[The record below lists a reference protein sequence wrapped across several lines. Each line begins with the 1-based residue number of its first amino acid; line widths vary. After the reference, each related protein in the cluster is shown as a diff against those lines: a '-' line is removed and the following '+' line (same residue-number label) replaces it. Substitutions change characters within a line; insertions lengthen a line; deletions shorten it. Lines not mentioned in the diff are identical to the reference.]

1 MTTSLI
7 PAASCDTT
15 DVSSNMPSQQDAPLD
30 PTDAIDHLTELLAR
44 RERVLLVGASGTGK
58 STLARAACERLEQ
71 GAATYIC
78 ADPGRPAF
86 GPPGALTRSRL
97 VSGGWE
103 IQQIEGISTM
113 DCARFRAPLLSALAR
128 LSMRCEPSEGCVI
141 DAPGITRGLGAI
153 ELLAGMLPI
162 LGCQHVFVMI
172 REEEEQPGF
181 VRALEA
187 TGCDITMVLAAEQA
201 KRPSDNARYR
211 DRMQSW
217 KEHLGDEPKQLT
229 LKREELVCGG
239 ALPTESAWKDR
250 IVALR
255 DRRGDTLCMAHIE
268 DATPLKFV
276 LEVPATLDASTIHS
290 LVVRDLGFKSDRI
303 RTLKD
308 REEEPTSNIV
318 SPEDSPNTAYT
329 QRSKPNIR
337 LHLGEGPIKQG
348 GSIRSTIVGNLFE
361 DPMVVLRLDHRQRCL
376 FFDLGEVRQV
386 PTRIVHQCS
395 DIFITHA
402 HLDHFGDFPWLLR
415 RMVGTVEPIRLFGP
429 VGISDRV
436 DQMVHAFTWDRIE
449 DRGPRFEVHE
459 LHPDGTLKRC
469 LVQAGI
475 DGRQELSSRVIED
488 GIILDEPRL
497 RVRAVEVDHGCPVLA
512 YAVEEPNKFDV
523 RGNLLKEKGWKP
535 GPWLGELK
543 TLAARR
549 DFDMVIEVTCVDGGV
564 EKVSVQELADELL
577 IARPGQKIVYA
588 TDFAG
593 HEENREKVI
602 ALAKD
607 ADLLICESSFEEG
620 DREQAERT
628 GHLCAKDC
636 AEIARDA
643 GVNLLVPF
651 HLSVRYEHDPTQVYR
666 EILEV
671 FDRVHVP
678 QPIYEELLEGKQA
691 Q

>member
-1 MTTSLI
+1 MHAQS
-7 PAASCDTT
+7 D
-15 DVSSNMPSQQDAPLD
+15 PLN
-30 PTDAIDHLTELLAR
+30 PTQATETLTRWLEQGLC
-44 RERVLLVGASGTGK
+44 VLLVGASGTGK
-58 STLARAACERLEQ
+58 STLARAACERLEP
-71 GAATYIC
+71 GEASYIC

-86 GPPGALTRSRL
+86 GPPGALTRSVL
-97 VSGGWE
+97 GADKQWS
-103 IQQIEGISTM
+103 ILQMEGLSTM

-128 LSMRCEPSEGCVI
+128 LAMRRDTTKGCVI
-141 DAPGITRGLGAI
+141 DAPGITRGLGAL

-162 LGCQHVFVMI
+162 LGCDHVLLI
-172 REEEEQPGF
+172 KREGEEPPAFQ
-181 VRALEA
+181 RALEA
-187 TGCDITMVLAAEQA
+187 TGCPITSVTAPAEA

-211 DRMQSW
+211 ARTESW
-217 KEHLGDEPKQLT
+217 LEHLGEEPEIIT
-229 LKREELVCGG
+229 LERAEITCGG
-239 ALPTESAWKDR
+239 ALPMEHSWKDR

-255 DRRGDTLCMAHIE
+255 DRSGDTLAMARII
-268 DATPLKFV
+268 DATAKRFT
-276 LEVPATLDASTIHS
+276 LETRANIDPGAISS
-290 LVVRDLGFKSDRI
+290 LITRDLGFHNDRI

-308 REEEPTSNIV
+308 SHDHDKPESQVV
-318 SPEDSPNTAYT
+318 SPETTPATAYT

-337 LHLGEGPIKQG
+337 IHLGEGPIKQG
-348 GSIRSTIVGNLFE
+348 GSLRSTVVGNLFE

-415 RMVGTVEPIRLFGP
+415 RMVGSVEPIRLFGP
-429 VGISDRV
+429 IGITDRV

-449 DRGPRFEVHE
+449 DRGPRFLVHE
-459 LHPDGTLKRC
+459 LREPGKLHRS

-475 DGRQELSSRVIED
+475 DGREELEPQIIRD
-488 GIILDEPRL
+488 DIILDEPRL
-497 RVRAVEVDHGCPVLA
+497 QVRAVEVDHGCPVLS
-512 YAVEEPNKFDV
+512 YAVEEPNKYDV
-523 RGNLLKEKGWKP
+523 RGNLLKDHGWKP
-535 GPWLGELK
+535 GKWLGELK
-543 TLAARR
+543 TLAALRE
-549 DFDMVIEVTCVDGGV
+549 FDRELEVLREDNTT
-564 EKVSVQELADELL
+564 EKHPVQELTDLLL

-593 HEENREKVI
+593 HQENREKVI

-607 ADLLICESSFEEG
+607 ADLFICESSFEEG

-651 HLSVRYEHDPTQVYR
+651 HLSIRYEHDPTQVYR
-666 EILEV
+666 EILDV

-678 QPIYEELLEGKQA
+678 QPIFEELQKK
-691 Q
+691 

>member
-1 MTTSLI
+1 
-7 PAASCDTT
+7 
-15 DVSSNMPSQQDAPLD
+15 MPSQLDDPLN
-30 PTDAIDHLTELLAR
+30 PTQAIDHLTELLASNA
-44 RERVLLVGASGTGK
+44 RVLLVGASGTGK
-58 STLARAACERLEQ
+58 STLARAACERLEP
-71 GAATYIC
+71 GSTTYIC

-86 GPPGALTRSRL
+86 GPPGALTRARFED
-97 VSGGWE
+97 GGWR
-103 IQQIEGISTM
+103 ILQLEGISTM
-113 DCARFRAPLLSALAR
+113 DCARFRAPLLGALAR
-128 LSMRCEPSEGCVI
+128 LSMRCERDTGCVI

-153 ELLAGMLPI
+153 ELLAGMLPV
-162 LGCQHVFVMI
+162 LGCQHVFVI
-172 REEEEQPGF
+172 KREGEEQPGF

-187 TGCDITMVLAAEQA
+187 TGCSITTVIAAEQA
-201 KRPSDNARYR
+201 KRPSENARYR
-211 DRMQSW
+211 DRIQSW
-217 KEHLGDEPKQLT
+217 QEHLGEDCK
-229 LKREELVCGG
+229 ELSLARGGIVCGG
-239 ALPTESAWKDR
+239 ALPAEQAWEDR

-255 DRRGDTLCMAHIE
+255 DKSGDTLSMARIKA
-268 DATPLKFV
+268 ATPLKFV
-276 LEVPATLDASTIHS
+276 LEVPASMDASSIHS
-290 LVVRDLGFKSDRI
+290 LVIRDLGFQGDRI

-308 REEEPTSNIV
+308 QGDEPTSNIV
-318 SPEDSPNTAYT
+318 SPADSPTTAYT

-337 LHLGEGPIKQG
+337 IHLGEGPVKQG

-415 RMVGTVEPIRLFGP
+415 RMVGSVEPIRLYGP
-429 VGISDRV
+429 VGITDRV

-459 LHPDGTLKRC
+459 LHSDGVLKRA
-469 LVQAGI
+469 LVQAGV
-475 DGRQELSSRVIED
+475 DERKELPEQIIED

-512 YAVEEPNKFDV
+512 YSVEEPNKFDV

-535 GPWLGELK
+535 GAWLGELK

-549 DFDMVIEVTCVDGGV
+549 DFDHEVEVTRVDGGI
-564 EKVSVQELADELL
+564 EKVSVEELTDALL

-588 TDFAG
+588 TDFSG
-593 HEENREKVI
+593 EEKNREKVI

-620 DREQAERT
+620 DRDQAERT

-643 GVNLLVPF
+643 GVGLLVPF
-651 HLSVRYEHDPTQVYR
+651 HLSVRYEQDPTRVYR

-678 QPIYEELLEGKQA
+678 APIYEALLEGSRSQ